1 MNKITNKQLFDL
13 YVDTANRCS
22 SDVKLL
28 TDEEIEYNIFKE
40 FDVGVMSFF
49 HDDNLNK
56 IIDEGVIK
64 KEAFQISK
72 EIRNRWIE
80 LDKNNW
86 TINEIKS
93 HPVWNSLFFSCDR
106 LIALLNRHE

>member
-13 YVDTANRCS
+13 YADTANRCS

-28 TDEEIEYNIFKE
+28 TNEEIEYNIFEE

-56 IIDEGVIK
+56 MINEVVIK
-64 KEAFQISK
+64 KRHFRSVKKYAIGGLNWPKTIGRSTKSK
-72 EIRNRWIE
+72 ATQFGI
-80 LDKNNW
+80 
-86 TINEIKS
+86 
-93 HPVWNSLFFSCDR
+93 PFSF
-106 LIALLNRHE
+106 LAIA